1 MTDEY
6 RDPFRP
12 EGRHYVVADARSPE
26 ARHKVVAK
34 LRELRHW
41 IGVLDGGAN
50 RTATDMAL
58 YELADLVLLPFRDS
72 SEDLRV
78 VVRDMER
85 FPNAYA
91 LPSQWPTNRWQQ
103 EAAARLIS
111 SMPNDF
117 LPRVL
122 APTFAVSAS
131 KLLLQAVPPESMPIQ
146 LNNAARALA
155 HQVLNLL
162 ASPNSH

>member
-1 MTDEY
+1 
-6 RDPFRP
+6 
-12 EGRHYVVADARSPE
+12 
-26 ARHKVVAK
+26 
-34 LRELRHW
+34 
-41 IGVLDGGAN
+41 
-50 RTATDMAL
+50 MAL

-122 APTFAVSAS
+122 TPTFAVSAS

-162 ASPNSH
+162 AYPNGH